1 MPSSSNGDII
11 ISCSVIDFDFL
22 VVGFATAL
30 GYSIKTTE
38 KFGIEQNIS
47 WLFIEETPETMTL
60 GLGCGVP
67 KRPWLRRPT
76 YKRLGVE

>member
-1 MPSSSNGDII
+1 MPSSSNGDTI
-11 ISCSVIDFDFL
+11 ISCSVIDFGFL

-47 WLFIEETPETMTL
+47 WLFIEETPEL

-67 KRPWLRRPT
+67 KWPRLRRPT
-76 YKRLGVE
+76 YERLGVE